1 MSAKI
6 LTPHYILEESI
17 FDFRH
22 VRLYDTDIRKEK
34 CGVWSGSALFA
45 SNPFRGL
52 QSLLWVKLYPY
63 YNNEFAEMRDHIT
76 RAIQ

>member
-1 MSAKI
+1 MSGYMI
-6 LTPHYILEESI
+6 QI
-17 FDFRH
+17 FVKKNAASDLGLH
-22 VRLYDTDIRKEK
+22 CLPVTRL
-34 CGVWSGSALFA
+34 GVS